1 MDILTTQKEAKLL
14 PSDTFP
20 GLKNYQNCF
29 YGRGSAPE
37 PAGRAYSAPPILL
50 SGEGRVAEMAAAP
63 LQLLEL
69 NSLMS
74 GISIRYTW
82 TGEGGAILIE
92 IRQQD

>member
-37 PAGRAYSAPPILL
+37 PAGGAYSAPPYSYLER
-50 SGEGRVAEMAAAP
+50 EGSPKWQLP
-63 LQLLEL
+63 LY
-69 NSLMS
+69 NF
-74 GISIRYTW
+74 
-82 TGEGGAILIE
+82 
-92 IRQQD
+92 